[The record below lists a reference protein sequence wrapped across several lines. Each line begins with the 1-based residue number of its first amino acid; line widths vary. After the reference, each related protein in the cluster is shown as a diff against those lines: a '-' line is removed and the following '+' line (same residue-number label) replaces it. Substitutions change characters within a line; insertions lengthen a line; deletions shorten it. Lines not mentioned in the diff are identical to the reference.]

1 MLHIANPVAFVCFF
15 QDAVVAE
22 GANHAVQVAVACPYG
37 IGNIGHDI
45 PEKGV
50 VCGGDCGESGGED
63 FYGKEKECAGLTV
76 ALVVDIMELYCGVC
90 CQERGRFRF

>member
-15 QDAVVAE
+15 QDAVFAE

-50 VCGGDCGESGGED
+50 VCGGKDITAEADFSGVQGV
-63 FYGKEKECAGLTV
+63 FHCFV
-76 ALVVDIMELYCGVC
+76 RALHE
-90 CQERGRFRF
+90 FF